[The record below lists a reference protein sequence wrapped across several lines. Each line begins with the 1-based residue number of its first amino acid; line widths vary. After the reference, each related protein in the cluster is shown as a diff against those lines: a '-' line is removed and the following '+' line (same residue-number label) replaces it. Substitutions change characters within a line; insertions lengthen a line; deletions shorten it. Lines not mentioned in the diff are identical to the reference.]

1 MHRRWWAA
9 AVAAIGIASGA
20 WAAGP
25 EEKPPGPTPPPE
37 TDKLSYF
44 AGPWTTEGEIK
55 PGPLGAGGP
64 TQGREMCRWMP
75 GKFFL
80 ACLMQTRTSN
90 GVVVQMEGIMGY
102 DADKKVYRWWSFDSV
117 GRAETATGTLKDD
130 AWTWVGESK
139 VGDRT
144 VQTRYTISDAKPD
157 GYSYDWETS
166 ADGKA
171 WTSMMT
177 GKVAKMVP
185 KPPATPAAHPVG
197 TPPAMIRIPTPAP
210 TPK

>member
-9 AVAAIGIASGA
+9 AVAAIGIASGVL
-20 WAAGP
+20 AAGP
-25 EEKPPGPTPPPE
+25 DEKPPEGPTPPPE

-55 PGPLGAGGP
+55 AGPLGPGGP

-80 ACLMQTRTSN
+80 GCLMQTKTPTGMVQAE
-90 GVVVQMEGIMGY
+90 GVLGY
-102 DADKKVYRWWSFDSV
+102 DAEKKVYRWWSFDNL
-117 GRAETATGTLKDD
+117 GRAETASGTVKDD
-130 AWTWVGESK
+130 AWTWLGESK
-139 VGDRT
+139 VGDKT
-144 VQTRYTISDAKPD
+144 VQTRYTVSDAKPD
-157 GYSYDWETS
+157 GYSYSWETS
-166 ADGKA
+166 RDGKA
-171 WTSMMT
+171 WTPMMT

-185 KPPATPAAHPVG
+185 KPPPTPGAHPVG